1 MSQALFIDLS
11 VEQQEIVAGGF
22 DAAFNATNY
31 HALNSLKIT
40 TTTLALA
47 GSSGP
52 NGSQGGVAFS
62 ANTTKL
68 FSTIDTSQFTGLFGK

>member
-1 MSQALFIDLS
+1 MSQALFTDLS

-22 DAAFNATNY
+22 DAAFNYSNY
-31 HALNSLKIT
+31 NVFNSLMKT
-40 TTTLALA
+40 DKTLALA

-62 ANTTKL
+62 VQSVDMLSALK
-68 FSTIDTSQFTGLFGK
+68 TSQFTALLGK